1 MSERF
6 NRIIIGFSLLAF
18 LFLEWHYAVWAIIA
32 LLVFEGLTNLRIP
45 SIVTKLRYATDGS
58 AQDFE
63 SSNNCKL
70 NFEAERMLR
79 FSIAITLSLG
89 LLYNEMLWFIPFFV
103 GFNVLLAGI
112 TGLCPLIL
120 VYKKM
125 GFR

>member
-18 LFLEWHYAVWAIIA
+18 LFLEWHHAVWAIIA
-32 LLVFEGLTNLRIP
+32 LLVFEGLTNVRIP
-45 SIVTKLRYATDGS
+45 SIITKLRYATDGTV
-58 AQDFE
+58 QDVE
-63 SSNNCKL
+63 TNENCKL
-70 NFEAERMLR
+70 SFEAERMLR
-79 FSIAITLSLG
+79 FTVATTLSLG
-89 LLYNEMLWFIPFFV
+89 LIYNEMLWFIPFFV
-103 GFNVLLAGI
+103 AFNVLLAGI

>member
-6 NRIIIGFSLLAF
+6 NRIILGFSLLAF
-18 LFLEWHYAVWAIIA
+18 LFLEWHNAVWAIIA
-32 LLVFEGLTNLRIP
+32 LLVFEGITNFRIP
-45 SIVTKLRYATDGS
+45 SIVTKLRYATDGP

-63 SSNNCKL
+63 SNENCTL

-79 FSIAITLSLG
+79 FSVAATLSLG
-89 LLYNEMLWFIPFFV
+89 IVYNEALWFLPFFV

-112 TGLCPLIL
+112 TGLCPLIM
-120 VYKKM
+120 VYRKI